1 MAECKISPGSQKYDL
16 SFAREIYALENGAQ
30 IKKCMQCGVCVVS
43 CAARQEME
51 YAPRRLFNLIKSGKK
66 EEVLKSNTM
75 WMCTSCC
82 TCKARC
88 PRGIPIIDVMHDLK
102 KYCIEKGYVSY
113 PQAEFY
119 QAFWN
124 ELKKFGRVSEG
135 NLMKNYLMKKGIGY
149 AIKKGLEM
157 KDMGM
162 DMIKHGRMSI
172 KDMIPFLS
180 PPKIKGMRS
189 LSNIIAKAQAQQKEA
204 AK

>member
-1 MAECKISPGSQKYDL
+1 MAECKISPDSQKYDL
-16 SFAREIYALENGAQ
+16 SFAREIFALECGSH

-43 CAARQEME
+43 CAAKEEME
-51 YAPRRLFNLIKSGKK
+51 FAPRRLFNLIKAGKR

-102 KYCIEKGYVSY
+102 KYCIEKGYLGF

-119 QAFWN
+119 KEFWSMMS
-124 ELKKFGRVSEG
+124 KYGRVSEG
-135 NLMKNYLMKKGIGY
+135 GLMRNYLMKKGIGY
-149 AIKKGLEM
+149 AIQKGLEM

-162 DMIKHGRMSI
+162 DMVKHGRMSI
-172 KDMIPFLS
+172 MSMLPFSS
-180 PPKIKGMRS
+180 PHKVKGMNS
-189 LSNIIAKAQAQQKEA
+189 LGKIIKKAQAQQKEA
-204 AK
+204 K

>member
-1 MAECKISPGSQKYDL
+1 MAECKISPDSQKYDL
-16 SFAREIYALENGAQ
+16 SFAREISALENGSQ
-30 IKKCMQCGVCVVS
+30 IMKCMQCGVCVVS
-43 CAARQEME
+43 CAAKQEME
-51 YAPRRLFNLIKSGKK
+51 YAPRRLFNLIKAGKR

-102 KYCIEKGYVSY
+102 KFCIDKGYVSY

-124 ELKKFGRVSEG
+124 ELSKLGRVYEG
-135 NLMKNYLMKKGIGY
+135 DLMKNYLMKKGIGF

-162 DMIKHGRMSI
+162 DMVKHGRMSI
-172 KDMIPFLS
+172 MQMIPFLS
-180 PPKIKGMRS
+180 PPKIKGMQS
-189 LSNIIAKAQAQQKEA
+189 LNSIIAKAQAQQKEA
-204 AK
+204 K

>member
-1 MAECKISPGSQKYDL
+1 MAECKISPDSQKYDL
-16 SFAREIYALENGAQ
+16 SFAREISALENGSQ
-30 IKKCMQCGVCVVS
+30 IMKCMQCGVCVVS
-43 CAARQEME
+43 CAAKEEME
-51 YAPRRLFNLIKSGKK
+51 FAPRRLFNLIKSGKR

-102 KYCIEKGYVSY
+102 AYCIQKGYVSY
-113 PQAEFY
+113 PQADFY

-124 ELKKFGRVSEG
+124 DMKNNGRVSEA
-135 NLMKNYLMKKGIGY
+135 NLMAKYLLKKGIGY

-157 KDMGM
+157 KDFTM
-162 DMIKHGRMSI
+162 DMVKHGRISVTHMIPFISPAKI
-172 KDMIPFLS
+172 KDM
-180 PPKIKGMRS
+180 RN

-204 AK
+204 K